1 MINLVYKLLDQISK
15 NSFIVNISHV
25 LYVFNLYDV
34 ILRNRSYQQ
43 MTKLYKKYKTVENI
57 SVFLSLFQYLLEAP
71 PESGGNNGL

>member
-57 SVFLSLFQYLLEAP
+57 SVFT
-71 PESGGNNGL
+71 GGSTRVRRK